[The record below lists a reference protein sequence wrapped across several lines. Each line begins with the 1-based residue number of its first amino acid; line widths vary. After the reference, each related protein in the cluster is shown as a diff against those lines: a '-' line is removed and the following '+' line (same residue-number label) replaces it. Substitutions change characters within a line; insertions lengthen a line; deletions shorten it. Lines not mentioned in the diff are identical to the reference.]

1 VSPVSVSAVPRAE
14 VEAELARL
22 LGGRAVARDAH
33 GKPQVVAVAGGPE
46 LHFNLSH
53 SGEWA
58 LIAVCEDSPVGVDIE
73 RPRVF
78 RNPLGLAQRLCSARE
93 LEHVRGGEDQA
104 GLLRLWVRKEAVAKA
119 DGGGLLMALGELD
132 VLDPIVRGE
141 WMVQDLDAPAPGYVA
156 AVAWRADR

>member
-1 VSPVSVSAVPRAE
+1 MSPVSVSAVPRAG
-14 VEAELARL
+14 VTAELARIL
-22 LGGRAVARDAH
+22 AGRTVTRDH
-33 GKPQVVAVAGGPE
+33 NGKPRVASIDGRD
-46 LHFNLSH
+46 LHFNVSH

-58 LIAVCEDSPVGVDIE
+58 LIAVSDDSPVGVDIE

-78 RNPLGLAQRLCSARE
+78 RNPAGVARRLCSARE

-119 DGGGLLMALGELD
+119 DGSGLLMALGELD
-132 VLDPIVRGE
+132 VLDRLVAGE
-141 WMVQDLDAPAPGYVA
+141 WLVDDLAAPAPGYVA